1 MSREQRAGQ
10 AAMTSELRSEAGGPR
25 WRALLEARWQA
36 RLRELTELSLAYH
49 VAVAAPLSAASA
61 GSASAGSASPGSAS
75 PGSASPAGRP
85 EAQTLLRQTVT
96 ARRKLADVEEA
107 LSRLAAGQF
116 GRCEQCGGQIPDG
129 LLATAPEIRYCARC
143 DGEPSAIR
151 PLAGRAR

>member
-1 MSREQRAGQ
+1 
-10 AAMTSELRSEAGGPR
+10 MTSELRSEARGPR

-49 VAVAAPLSAASA
+49 VAVAAPLSA
-61 GSASAGSASPGSAS
+61 ASPGSAS

>member
-10 AAMTSELRSEAGGPR
+10 AAMTSELRREAGGPR

-49 VAVAAPLSAASA
+49 VAVAAPLSAAPLSA
-61 GSASAGSASPGSAS
+61 AS

>member
-10 AAMTSELRSEAGGPR
+10 AAMTSELRSEARGPR

-49 VAVAAPLSAASA
+49 VAVAAPL
-61 GSASAGSASPGSAS
+61 GGQ
-75 PGSASPAGRP
+75 R

>member
-1 MSREQRAGQ
+1 
-10 AAMTSELRSEAGGPR
+10 MTSEQHTGAGGPR

-49 VAVAAPLSAASA
+49 VAIAAAAA
-61 GSASAGSASPGSAS
+61 QT
-75 PGSASPAGRP
+75 
-85 EAQTLLRQTVT
+85 EAQALLRRAVT

-107 LSRLAAGQF
+107 LARLAAGEF
-116 GRCEQCGGQIPDG
+116 GQCEQCGGQIPDG

-151 PLAGRAR
+151 PLAGRTAR

>member
-49 VAVAAPLSAASA
+49 VAVAAPLSAAPLSA
-61 GSASAGSASPGSAS
+61 AS